1 LTYGGVFLAVLAN
14 QVGLPI
20 PSIAFLMAAGALSA
34 HGAMSPAIIVFLGV
48 LGCLAGDGIWFWLG
62 RKWGS
67 KAVRLLCRLSPDP
80 RSCSR
85 DAQEKF
91 RRYGL
96 PVLCVAKF
104 VPGLDAV
111 MPPLGGAEGA
121 SVPAFFVLD
130 TVGSLLWSVA
140 YVGLGFL
147 FSNQL
152 DIAIRWV
159 QQCGT
164 ALGIAIG
171 VPILLYAGWRG
182 LVLVRM
188 IRQLRLRRISPPM
201 LARKLKSKSK
211 VAVLD
216 LSNFEKETGNGGWV
230 GIPGAFRV
238 DPSVLRKSPQIVV
251 PDNIKIILYCSSGS
265 DVVSAR
271 AAVGLKRIGVDK
283 VWVLEGGL
291 LAWREHG
298 FPVSHSPD
306 APAVVAERFGIK
318 LPEPATP
325 WNRGRDSL
333 MKRQLPCDNV
343 D

>member
-1 LTYGGVFLAVLAN
+1 VTTSLQLTYGGVFLAVFAQ

-20 PSIAFLMAAGALSA
+20 PSVVFLMAAGALSA
-34 HGAMSPAIIVFLGV
+34 HGAMSPTIIVFLGV
-48 LGCLAGDGIWFWLG
+48 LGCLAGDGIWFWMG

-67 KAVRLLCRLSPDP
+67 KPMRLLCRLTSDP
-80 RSCSR
+80 RRSFR

-104 VPGLDAV
+104 IPGLDAV
-111 MPPLGGAEGA
+111 MPPLGGAEGVSLRRFLA
-121 SVPAFFVLD
+121 LD
-130 TVGSLLWSVA
+130 AIGSFLWSA
-140 YVGLGFL
+140 CYVGLGYL

-152 DIAIRWV
+152 NIAIRWV

-171 VPILLYAGWRG
+171 VPIGLYAGWRG

-188 IRQLRLRRISPPM
+188 IHELRQRRISPPM
-201 LARKLKSKSK
+201 LARKLKSNSK

-216 LSNFEKETGNGGWV
+216 LSNFEDETDSKSLEA
-230 GIPGAFRV
+230 IPGAFVV
-238 DPSVLRKSPQIVV
+238 DPSLLQHAPQIAV
-251 PDNIKIILYCSSGS
+251 PDDVKIILYDSSGS

-283 VWVLEGGL
+283 VSVLEGGL
-291 LAWREHG
+291 KAWREHG
-298 FPVSHSPD
+298 FRVSQSPEL
-306 APAVVAERFGIK
+306 PEVVAERYGVK
-318 LPEPATP
+318 LPGPTELS
-325 WNRGRDSL
+325 N
-333 MKRQLPCDNV
+333 
-343 D
+343 